1 MTVLNNGKKK
11 SIEQIIIKLTS
22 LKNRRDRSKTLLVFK
37 ELCQACTSLRMSRI
51 ISLRIYNNQVWGTVP
66 IILLSFLNPI
76 LSRIVEHPN
85 SVVFNIS

>member
-11 SIEQIIIKLTS
+11 LIEQIIIKLTS

-66 IILLSFLNPI
+66 IILLSFWNPI

>member
-11 SIEQIIIKLTS
+11 LIEQIIIKLTS
-22 LKNRRDRSKTLLVFK
+22 LKNRRDRSKALLVFK

-51 ISLRIYNNQVWGTVP
+51 IPLRIYNNQVWGTVP